1 MSNLT
6 ELRDR
11 VLEMLADTTPT
22 SFTADR
28 VDESLHRA
36 LDEYSQ
42 YNPLQG
48 EALLDLPGDGWEI
61 ALDSVTGLLRV
72 MAVHWP
78 YDSTLSEASQLEN
91 KINHWFLWWDDAR
104 PIVTVVTSDNSMP
117 VADDEMRLWYE
128 LAHTVDGLVGE
139 TLTSLPV
146 IHESLLVTGAAG
158 FAAMSQS
165 SAMMLD
171 TAADMYAATLMA
183 TWGRSKEREFRQ
195 LLSKLAIQVGRSGQP
210 RRGWQM
216 DKWDRVY

>member
-6 ELRDR
+6 ELRAR
-11 VLEMLADTTPT
+11 VLQLLTDTTPT
-22 SFTADR
+22 YFTANQ
-28 VDESLHRA
+28 VDESIHRA

-48 EALLDLPGDGWEI
+48 ETLLDLPGGGWEI
-61 ALDSVTGLLRV
+61 ALSGISGLLRV

-78 YDSTLSEASQLEN
+78 YDSTLEEDDQHEN
-91 KINHWFLWWDDAR
+91 LVSHWFLWWDDAQ

-117 VADDEMRLWYE
+117 AENDELRIWYE
-128 LAHTVDGLVGE
+128 LAQTIDGLGDGTV
-139 TLTSLPV
+139 TSLPEL
-146 IHESLLVTGAAG
+146 HESMLVLGGAA

-171 TAADMYAATLMA
+171 TSADMYAATLMA
-183 TWGRSKEREFRQ
+183 TWGRAKEREFRQ
-195 LLSKLAIQVGRSGQP
+195 LLSKLAVQVGRSGQA
-210 RRGWQM
+210 RKGLAM

>member
-6 ELRDR
+6 ELRAR
-11 VLEMLADTTPT
+11 VLQLLTDTTPT
-22 SFTADR
+22 HFTANQ
-28 VDESLHRA
+28 VDESIHRA

-48 EALLDLPGDGWEI
+48 ETLLDLPGGGWEV
-61 ALDSVTGLLRV
+61 ALNGISALLRV

-78 YDSTLSEASQLEN
+78 YDSTLDEDDQHEN
-91 KINHWFLWWDDAR
+91 LVSHWFLWWDDAQ

-117 VADDEMRLWYE
+117 AEDDELRIWYE
-128 LAHTVDGLVGE
+128 LAQTIDGLGDGTV
-139 TLTSLPV
+139 TSLPEL
-146 IHESLLVTGAAG
+146 HESMLVLGGAA

-171 TAADMYAATLMA
+171 TSADMYAATLMA
-183 TWGRSKEREFRQ
+183 TWGRAKEREFRQ
-195 LLSKLAIQVGRSGQP
+195 LLSKLAVQVGRSGQA
-210 RRGWQM
+210 RKGLAM